1 MARKREGSSHM
12 PLYYRE
18 RSTKAASNISLWSEL
33 LLNYWMIQ
41 FQGEDFFT
49 KSALHYGYHHMR
61 MRQEDISKKSF
72 RTPHEAHYQFF
83 VMLSGLTNAPS
94 TFQSLMS
101 SIFEPFL
108 RKWVCV
114 LFVEYSKYWEE
125 HVQHADI
132 VTVLIVLEQRQLY
145 ENPSRCAFGV

>member
-12 PLYYRE
+12 LLYYRE
-18 RSTKAASNISLWSEL
+18 RSTKAASNISLWSES

-72 RTPHEAHYQFF
+72 RTHEGHYQCS
-83 VMLSGLTNAPS
+83 VTLSGLTNAPS

-108 RKWVCV
+108 RKWVYA

-125 HVQHADI
+125 RVQHADI
-132 VTVLIVLEQRQLY
+132 VTVLIALEQQQIY
-145 ENPSRCAFGV
+145 ENPSKCAFGV